1 MALVIP
7 IDECLSDSP
16 TFRRLLSQSESNLED
31 LEARLDKTLKL
42 SNGVGECGR
51 AYVTQQT
58 QFLASLWELSSYF
71 GLEQGGG
78 GSNAGS
84 ALAHINRMIQ
94 VMRFGGVSCVR
105 LFVRDVNVIERSS
118 PPTPFPIDPFYL
130 LIIRDHAFGS
140 TICTR
145 SRWVT
150 LALGFTLHTIPWF
163 IRSHISVIGYVV
175 SIALGKSYMGSMTFV
190 FRRCMK

>member
-16 TFRRLLSQSESNLED
+16 TFRRLLSQSEANLED
-31 LEARLDKTLKL
+31 LESRLDKTLKL

-78 GSNAGS
+78 NAGS

-94 VMRFGGVSCVR
+94 VFEFWRSLCPQPEVLQISGKTRPSSRSFVIASFVLETSTRTDVSR
-105 LFVRDVNVIERSS
+105 LS
-118 PPTPFPIDPFYL
+118 
-130 LIIRDHAFGS
+130 
-140 TICTR
+140 
-145 SRWVT
+145 
-150 LALGFTLHTIPWF
+150 
-163 IRSHISVIGYVV
+163 
-175 SIALGKSYMGSMTFV
+175 
-190 FRRCMK
+190 

>member
-16 TFRRLLSQSESNLED
+16 TFRRLLSQSEGNLED

-78 GSNAGS
+78 NAGS

-94 VMRFGGVSCVR
+94 VRDRVRPSINPPYNGGVSCV
-105 LFVRDVNVIERSS
+105 S
-118 PPTPFPIDPFYL
+118 
-130 LIIRDHAFGS
+130 
-140 TICTR
+140 CTCC
-145 SRWVT
+145 
-150 LALGFTLHTIPWF
+150 A
-163 IRSHISVIGYVV
+163 
-175 SIALGKSYMGSMTFV
+175 
-190 FRRCMK
+190 

>member
-16 TFRRLLSQSESNLED
+16 TFRRLLSQSEGNLED

-78 GSNAGS
+78 NAGS

-94 VMRFGGVSCVR
+94 VKR
-105 LFVRDVNVIERSS
+105 LPATLQRGSFERAPVVRDMKERSS
-118 PPTPFPIDPFYL
+118 LPTPARLTYRLSTLPFYL
-130 LIIRDHAFGS
+130 FIIRDHAFE
-140 TICTR
+140 
-145 SRWVT
+145 SR
-150 LALGFTLHTIPWF
+150 I
-163 IRSHISVIGYVV
+163 
-175 SIALGKSYMGSMTFV
+175 
-190 FRRCMK
+190 

>member
-16 TFRRLLSQSESNLED
+16 TFRRLLSQSEANLED
-31 LEARLDKTLKL
+31 LESRLDKTLKL

-78 GSNAGS
+78 NAGS

-94 VMRFGGVSCVR
+94 VFEFWRSLCTPNFRENASQQSVFRHCV
-105 LFVRDVNVIERSS
+105 
-118 PPTPFPIDPFYL
+118 
-130 LIIRDHAFGS
+130 
-140 TICTR
+140 
-145 SRWVT
+145 
-150 LALGFTLHTIPWF
+150 
-163 IRSHISVIGYVV
+163 IRSGDFEEDGRVKVEPRLIVAWLHQILSH
-175 SIALGKSYMGSMTFV
+175 T
-190 FRRCMK
+190 R

>member
-7 IDECLSDSP
+7 IDECFSDSP
-16 TFRRLLSQSESNLED
+16 TFRRLLSQSEGNLED

-42 SNGVGECGR
+42 SNGVGESGR

-78 GSNAGS
+78 NAGS

-94 VMRFGGVSCVR
+94 VRDRVRPSINPPYNGGVSCV
-105 LFVRDVNVIERSS
+105 S
-118 PPTPFPIDPFYL
+118 
-130 LIIRDHAFGS
+130 
-140 TICTR
+140 CTCC
-145 SRWVT
+145 
-150 LALGFTLHTIPWF
+150 A
-163 IRSHISVIGYVV
+163 
-175 SIALGKSYMGSMTFV
+175 
-190 FRRCMK
+190 

>member
-1 MALVIP
+1 MKSEVSEVSEEAVPWIRDREFVMALVIP

-16 TFRRLLSQSESNLED
+16 TFRRLLSQSEGNLED

-71 GLEQGGG
+71 GLEQGQGG
-78 GSNAGS
+78 GNAGS

-94 VMRFGGVSCVR
+94 VRFQFPTGEFPACNAP
-105 LFVRDVNVIERSS
+105 LVRDGIGRSS
-118 PPTPFPIDPFYL
+118 PPRRP
-130 LIIRDHAFGS
+130 
-140 TICTR
+140 
-145 SRWVT
+145 
-150 LALGFTLHTIPWF
+150 
-163 IRSHISVIGYVV
+163 
-175 SIALGKSYMGSMTFV
+175 SMPSPSAD
-190 FRRCMK
+190 

>member
-1 MALVIP
+1 MTTEGKRDQKTRPPRRRSIDRELAMALVIP

-16 TFRRLLSQSESNLED
+16 TFRRLLSQSEGNLED

-78 GSNAGS
+78 SAGS

-94 VMRFGGVSCVR
+94 VMRLPATGEFRACSAPV
-105 LFVRDVNVIERSS
+105 VRDVMERSS
-118 PPTPFPIDPFYL
+118 PPTPIRLTYR
-130 LIIRDHAFGS
+130 LIHFICSLSVTMHSDRGS
-140 TICTR
+140 TVVGVLSSIGV
-145 SRWVT
+145 SSNF
-150 LALGFTLHTIPWF
+150 LSLG
-163 IRSHISVIGYVV
+163 
-175 SIALGKSYMGSMTFV
+175 
-190 FRRCMK
+190 

>member
-16 TFRRLLSQSESNLED
+16 TFRRLLSQSEANLED
-31 LEARLDKTLKL
+31 LESRLDKTLKL

-78 GSNAGS
+78 NAGS

-94 VMRFGGVSCVR
+94 VFEFLRSLCPQPEVLRISGQTRPSSRSFVIASFVLETLTRTDVSR
-105 LFVRDVNVIERSS
+105 LSQ
-118 PPTPFPIDPFYL
+118 
-130 LIIRDHAFGS
+130 G
-140 TICTR
+140 
-145 SRWVT
+145 
-150 LALGFTLHTIPWF
+150 
-163 IRSHISVIGYVV
+163 
-175 SIALGKSYMGSMTFV
+175 
-190 FRRCMK
+190 